1 LREPEKSAPLSISYA
16 RGDKAYPTKETDR
29 SAKYIDEGVL
39 KMKKISIMLVV
50 IGILTAAGIVYADD
64 QESWSGYNY
73 CPYCGSY
80 MGQGGYGMGPG
91 MMGQGMMSRG
101 MGGQGMGPGMM
112 GQGMMGRGMMGRG
125 SQSQSP
131 ECQKFFDETAGL
143 RKELHTKRFEYF
155 EAARNPKT
163 TGEALTKIEK
173 EVRELQ
179 EKIYAKGP
187 IGCWQ

>member
-1 LREPEKSAPLSISYA
+1 
-16 RGDKAYPTKETDR
+16 
-29 SAKYIDEGVL
+29 
-39 KMKKISIMLVV
+39 MKKLTLCLMIVSILMVFS
-50 IGILTAAGIVYADD
+50 TVYAD
-64 QESWSGYNY
+64 ESGSWDGYNY

-80 MGQGGYGMGPG
+80 MQGSQG
-91 MMGQGMMSRG
+91 MMGRGM

-112 GQGMMGRGMMGRG
+112 GRGY
-125 SQSQSP
+125 QSQSP

-143 RKELHTKRFEYF
+143 RKDLHNKRFEYF

-163 TGEALTKIEK
+163 TGEALAKIEK